1 MFVDYT
7 LALTGGSSGVIEI
20 TKEEFDRLGKT
31 ESSSIKITA
40 RIVLPFMFN
49 IKNDIPIDLIKAAS
63 LDPSEDLFKRTGP
76 SNLDKLDKYMNVIQS
91 MQISYRPHGDFIQYI
106 DESRGIIPA
115 LVFDTQMSGLA
126 KTKYEIPI
134 NGGDADFARGDV
146 KKILEHYPFT
156 PTAKIVLPKGKMQLL
171 RKSTPGANIAVRIA
185 ADGTI
190 ALFGDE

>member
-1 MFVDYT
+1 
-7 LALTGGSSGVIEI
+7 
-20 TKEEFDRLGKT
+20 
-31 ESSSIKITA
+31 
-40 RIVLPFMFN
+40 MFN

-63 LDPSEDLFKRTGP
+63 LDPTEDLFKRTGP
-76 SNLDKLDKYMNVIQS
+76 TNLDTLDKYMDAIQS
-91 MQISYRPHGDFIQYI
+91 MQISYRSHGDFIQYI

-134 NGGDADFARGDV
+134 NGGDADFAREDV

-171 RKSTPGANIAVRIA
+171 RKSTPGANIAVQIA